1 MKRLFNLSYYPIVM
15 SWFDNDFKNVEK
27 FLIRNNL
34 DGIEIL
40 FDQDPDISCIPKD
53 LVLGVHLHY
62 APTWMEYYKQDKVN
76 LIRQYGSYENAEAY
90 FGYDWEQKTNERYLK
105 EIDYCEKLDV
115 DYAVYHVADIG
126 LDEVFY
132 INPFRHNDQEVLETS
147 TELINKVFCQNH
159 PFDLLFENLWW
170 PGLRLDDYEL
180 SRNFIEGISHS
191 RKGFVLDIGHM
202 MADIGTIQTEREAT
216 IAINKRL
223 ENLRELKEDIK
234 AVHLNSALSSEHLN
248 KDHSDAFELFKQQDD
263 VFERLMSAREQVR
276 NIDLHVPF
284 YDNSINDVLKQANPS
299 HVVFEFL
306 ASSLDQLE
314 QYIKIQSEVL
324 DN

>member
-1 MKRLFNLSYYPIVM
+1 MKRLFNLSYYPVVM

-40 FDQDPDISCIPKD
+40 FDQNPDISSIPKD

-62 APTWMEYYKQDKVN
+62 APTWLEYYKQDKEN
-76 LIRQYGSYENAEAY
+76 LVRQYGSFENAVSY
-90 FGYDWEQKTNERYLK
+90 FGHDWELKTNERYHK
-105 EIDYCEKLDV
+105 EIDCCEKLDV

-132 INPFRHNDQEVLETS
+132 SNPFRHDDQEVLDTS
-147 TELINKVFCQNH
+147 IELINKVFCQNH
-159 PFDLLFENLWW
+159 SFDLLFENLWW
-170 PGLRLDDYEL
+170 PGLRLNDYKL
-180 SRNFIEGISHS
+180 SKNFIENIHHFK
-191 RKGFVLDIGHM
+191 KGFVLDIGHM
-202 MADIGTIQTEREAT
+202 MADIATLKTEKEASN
-216 IAINKRL
+216 AIIERL
-223 ENLRELKEDIK
+223 NALDELKEKIK
-234 AVHLNSALSSEHLN
+234 VVHLNSALSSDHLC
-248 KDHSDAFELFKQQDD
+248 KDHNDAFELFNQQDD

-284 YDNSINDVLKQANPS
+284 YDKSINSVLKKADPS